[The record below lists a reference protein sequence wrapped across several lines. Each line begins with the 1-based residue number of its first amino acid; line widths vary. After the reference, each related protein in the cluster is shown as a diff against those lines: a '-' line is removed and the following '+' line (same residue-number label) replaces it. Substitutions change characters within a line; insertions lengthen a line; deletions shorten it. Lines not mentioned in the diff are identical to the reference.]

1 VHHGHHDEAGDGSKW
16 HQQKSMVMIESGPS
30 SQASKLCV
38 CQAGIFPSLAR
49 LFAARHNGHWCHF
62 DAEGN
67 FDGGIGYM
75 PPSKRQFTD
84 DEELEKKD
92 HDHRP
97 TDGAMISSTL
107 RIWRLRRK
115 RVLIGIFA
123 LYLLYLF
130 VKYIPTDVPP
140 VSKRIDNRFGTPVG
154 HGVTPPSLGS
164 AAEAPPPRMSNT
176 ATEHYFDGPIKFY
189 NLGPTLGF
197 AAASSRDS
205 RSVLFAASSLKSA
218 SHIIPLACDM
228 SKQNRNKV
236 HFAIMGREGIT
247 IEDIK
252 QMNGISDGDCAVLW
266 HDARPDYAPYSSDFR
281 MELSAR
287 SALGYIHKSMRLQAV
302 LTDTSNREDD
312 FFTKAITD
320 KTKELGITMIELPAN
335 AVKGVQWMM
344 KLDSA
349 SLSAVND
356 LEIEI
361 LVHAPAESSGSLIR
375 LLKSL
380 KNAEYFGFSY
390 PRLTIELPPRIDIFT
405 INFLSSFRWP
415 PDSNGE
421 ESKLTLRHRVNPKR
435 LSPVEATILTI
446 ESYYPAHIPT
456 SHVLI
461 LTSQA
466 ELAPSYY
473 HYLLFSLLEYKYS
486 ESALE
491 SGRLLGISLELPTH
505 YLNGSKGFS
514 HPSSSADD
522 VSPLF
527 LWQAPNS
534 NAALYFGDKWAEFH
548 SFLSNRF
555 AVQPRA
561 AKEPYTKLVSEKH
574 PAWME
579 YLLELVR
586 ARGYAM
592 LYPAFASYEAS
603 AIVTVHKDLYQPPE
617 EFLTLKASVSDSSEL
632 DGADSVSAGAILD
645 AHSETPATLLSTE
658 STTRTTSAILPL
670 LFPNFSPPLD
680 SSGAFSLPRLAD
692 LQALSFTGEPYSLV
706 DGGSYAEEFAQ
717 NYGGCKTNTER
728 VAKSSWSADDLF
740 CLDGQDLDA
749 ARAAS
754 AR

>member
-1 VHHGHHDEAGDGSKW
+1 LRFA
-16 HQQKSMVMIESGPS
+16 
-30 SQASKLCV
+30 KLDFFK
-38 CQAGIFPSLAR
+38 ISLD
-49 LFAARHNGHWCHF
+49 LFVVRQYDPWCHF

-75 PPSKRQFTD
+75 PPSKRPFTD

-92 HDHRP
+92 HDHPP

-140 VSKRIDNRFGTPVG
+140 VSERIDYRFSTPVG
-154 HGVTPPSLGS
+154 HGVTPPSVDS
-164 AAEAPPPRMSNT
+164 AAEGPPPRMSKT
-176 ATEHYFDGPIKFY
+176 AIEHYFDGPIKFY
-189 NLGPTLGF
+189 NLVPTLGF
-197 AAASSRDS
+197 ATASSRAS
-205 RSVLFAASSLKSA
+205 QSVLFAASSLKSA
-218 SHIIPLACDM
+218 SHIITLACDM

-236 HFAIMGREGIT
+236 HFAIMGREEIT

-252 QMNGISDGDCAVLW
+252 RMNGISDGDCAVRW
-266 HDARPDYAPYSSDFR
+266 HDARPDHAPYSSDFR
-281 MELSAR
+281 MGLSTR
-287 SALGYIHKSMRLQAV
+287 SALGYIHRSMRLQAV
-302 LTDTSNREDD
+302 LTDTSTREDD
-312 FFTKAITD
+312 FFAKAITD

-335 AVKGVQWMM
+335 AVKGLQWMM

-349 SLSAVND
+349 SLSAANN

-361 LVHAPAESSGSLIR
+361 LIHAPAESSGSLIR

-380 KNAEYFGFSY
+380 ENADYFGFSY

-405 INFLSSFRWP
+405 VNFLSSFRWP
-415 PDSNGE
+415 PNSGGE
-421 ESKLTLRHRVNPKR
+421 ESKLTLRRRVNPKR

-486 ESALE
+486 ESALVE
-491 SGRLLGISLELPTH
+491 SSRLLGISLELPTH

-514 HPSSSADD
+514 HPSADNE

-555 AVQPRA
+555 TVQPQA
-561 AKEPYTKLVSEKH
+561 GKETYTKLVSEKH

-592 LYPAFASYEAS
+592 LYPSFASYEAS

-617 EFLTLKASVSDSSEL
+617 EFLTPKASTSDSSEL
-632 DGADSVSAGAILD
+632 DEADSVSAGAILD

-658 STTRTTSAILPL
+658 STTGTTSTILPL
-670 LFPNFSPPLD
+670 LFPNFSPSLD
-680 SSGAFSLPRLAD
+680 SSGAFLLPRLAE
-692 LQALSFTGEPYSLV
+692 LRALSFTGEPYSLA
-706 DGGSYAEEFAQ
+706 DRSYAEEFAQ
-717 NYGGCKTNTER
+717 NYGGCSTNTER
-728 VAKSSWSADDLF
+728 IAKSSWSADDLF
-740 CLDGQDLDA
+740 CLDGQDLGA
-749 ARAAS
+749 AKAAS
-754 AR
+754 VR